1 MRSSR
6 RALLVG
12 LVVST
17 GLTLSA
23 CGFSPM
29 YGGAG
34 VNNALSEI
42 RVETGREQV
51 DFHLQEALLDRMGA
65 RHASG
70 PYLLR
75 TESETTRSA
84 LGVGTDA
91 AVSRYAIGLA
101 VDYELLREGE
111 SVPVVS
117 GTVQTEASYNV
128 PQSIYASVAAERNA
142 TERSAQLA
150 AERIANQLVRALQDA
165 DTQ

>member
-12 LVVST
+12 LAASA

-34 VNNALSEI
+34 VNSALSDI

-65 RHASG
+65 RHAVG
-70 PYLLR
+70 PYTLR
-75 TESETTRSA
+75 TESETTRAA

-91 AVSRYAIGLA
+91 AVSRYAIGLT
-101 VDYELLREGE
+101 VDYGLFRDGDVE
-111 SVPVVS
+111 PVVAGS
-117 GTVQTEASYNV
+117 VRTEASYNV
-128 PQSIYASVAAERNA
+128 PQSVYASVAAERDA
-142 TERSAQLA
+142 TERAAQLA